1 MKIALLQYPIEWANP
16 QANVGLL
23 DERLRTIAGQA
34 DIAVIPEMFS
44 TGFCTDR
51 PGLADEWG
59 KGDVYQALQ
68 RMADIYNIA
77 IIGSMM
83 CYVEEDTVP
92 DMKALRNRGFMFR
105 PNDTPLYYDKHHLYR
120 SGGEAEFFTS
130 GQTRAIWE
138 FRGVKIRLAVCY
150 DLRFPVWLRQDKHN
164 MYDILIVVA
173 CWPTIRIQ
181 YWDIL
186 LPARAAENHCYAV
199 GVNMIGIDGMQL
211 DYNGHSV
218 AYDTWLH
225 DLAGF
230 EDYEA
235 GTRIVDF
242 SIEKLRHF
250 RQVLPQWEE
259 ADEYELKGE
268 NGKDEGIRS

>member
-1 MKIALLQYPIEWANP
+1 MRIALLQYPIEWANP

-23 DERLRTIAGQA
+23 NERLQAIAGQA

-51 PGLADEWG
+51 PGLAEEWITG
-59 KGDVYQALQ
+59 PTSQALQ
-68 RMADIYNIA
+68 HMANTYDLA
-77 IIGSMM
+77 IIGSMIVAEQGRL
-83 CYVEEDTVP
+83 Y
-92 DMKALRNRGFMFR
+92 NRGFMFR

-120 SGGEAEFFTS
+120 SGGEAEYFTP
-130 GQTRAIWE
+130 GNKRPIWD
-138 FRGVKIRLAVCY
+138 FRGIKIRLAVCY

-164 MYDILIVVA
+164 LYDILICVA
-173 CWPTIRIQ
+173 CWPTVRIQ
-181 YWDIL
+181 YWDVL
-186 LPARAAENHCYAV
+186 LPTRAAENHCYAV
-199 GVNMIGIDGMQL
+199 GVNMVGTDGIQM

-218 AYDTWLH
+218 AYDTWLK
-225 DLAGF
+225 DIAGF

-250 RQVLPQWEE
+250 REVLPQWQE
-259 ADEYELKGE
+259 ADEYTIK
-268 NGKDEGIRS
+268 NGD

>member
-1 MKIALLQYPIEWANP
+1 MRIALLQYPIEWANP

-23 DERLRTIAGQA
+23 NERLQAIAGQA

-51 PGLADEWG
+51 PGLAEEWITG
-59 KGDVYQALQ
+59 PTSQALQ
-68 RMADIYNIA
+68 HIANTYDLA
-77 IIGSMM
+77 IIGSMIVSEQGRL
-83 CYVEEDTVP
+83 Y
-92 DMKALRNRGFMFR
+92 NRGFMFR
-105 PNDTPLYYDKHHLYR
+105 PNDTPLYYNKHHLYR
-120 SGGEAEFFTS
+120 SGGEAEFFTP
-130 GQTRAIWE
+130 GNKRPIWD
-138 FRGVKIRLAVCY
+138 FRGIKIRLAVCY

-164 MYDILIVVA
+164 LYDILICVA
-173 CWPTIRIQ
+173 CWPTVRIQ
-181 YWDIL
+181 YWDVL

-199 GVNMIGIDGMQL
+199 GVNMVGTDGIQM

-218 AYDTWLH
+218 AYDTWLK
-225 DLAGF
+225 DIAGF

-250 RQVLPQWEE
+250 REVLPQWQE
-259 ADEYELKGE
+259 ADEYTIK
-268 NGKDEGIRS
+268 NGD

>member
-1 MKIALLQYPIEWANP
+1 MRIALLQYPIEWANP

-23 DERLRTIAGQA
+23 NERLQAIAGQA

-51 PGLADEWG
+51 PGLAEKWITG
-59 KGDVYQALQ
+59 PTSQALQ
-68 RMADIYNIA
+68 HMANTYDLA
-77 IIGSMM
+77 IIGSMIVSEQGRL
-83 CYVEEDTVP
+83 Y
-92 DMKALRNRGFMFR
+92 NRGFMFR

-120 SGGEAEFFTS
+120 SGGEAEYFTP
-130 GQTRAIWE
+130 GNKRPIWD
-138 FRGVKIRLAVCY
+138 FRGIKIRLAVCY

-164 MYDILIVVA
+164 LYDILICVA
-173 CWPTIRIQ
+173 CWPTVRIQ
-181 YWDIL
+181 YWDVL
-186 LPARAAENHCYAV
+186 LPTRAAENHCYAV
-199 GVNMIGIDGMQL
+199 GVNMVGTDGIQM

-218 AYDTWLH
+218 AYDTWLK
-225 DLAGF
+225 DIAGF

-250 RQVLPQWEE
+250 REVLPQWQE
-259 ADEYELKGE
+259 ADEYTIK
-268 NGKDEGIRS
+268 NGD

>member
-1 MKIALLQYPIEWANP
+1 MRIALLQYPIEWANP

-23 DERLRTIAGQA
+23 NERLQAIAGQA

-51 PGLADEWG
+51 PGLAEEWITG
-59 KGDVYQALQ
+59 PTSQALQ
-68 RMADIYNIA
+68 HMANTYDLA
-77 IIGSMM
+77 IIGSMIVSEQGRL
-83 CYVEEDTVP
+83 Y
-92 DMKALRNRGFMFR
+92 NRGFMFR

-120 SGGEAEFFTS
+120 SGGEAEYFTP
-130 GQTRAIWE
+130 GNKRPIWD
-138 FRGVKIRLAVCY
+138 FRSVKIRLAVCY

-164 MYDILIVVA
+164 LYDILICVA
-173 CWPTIRIQ
+173 CWPTVRIQ
-181 YWDIL
+181 YWDVL
-186 LPARAAENHCYAV
+186 LPTRAAENHCYAV
-199 GVNMIGIDGMQL
+199 GVNMVGTDGIQM

-218 AYDTWLH
+218 AYDTWLK
-225 DLAGF
+225 DIAGF

-250 RQVLPQWEE
+250 REVLPQWQE
-259 ADEYELKGE
+259 ADEYTIK
-268 NGKDEGIRS
+268 NGD

>member
-1 MKIALLQYPIEWANP
+1 MRIALLQYPIEWANP

-23 DERLRTIAGQA
+23 NERLQAIAGQA

-51 PGLADEWG
+51 PGLAEEWITG
-59 KGDVYQALQ
+59 PTSQALQ
-68 RMADIYNIA
+68 HMANTYDLA
-77 IIGSMM
+77 IIGSMIVSEQGRL
-83 CYVEEDTVP
+83 Y
-92 DMKALRNRGFMFR
+92 NRGFMFR
-105 PNDTPLYYDKHHLYR
+105 PNDTPLYYNKHHLYR
-120 SGGEAEFFTS
+120 SGGEAEFFTP
-130 GQTRAIWE
+130 GNKRPIWD
-138 FRGVKIRLAVCY
+138 FRGIKIRLAVCY

-164 MYDILIVVA
+164 LYDILICVA
-173 CWPTIRIQ
+173 CWPTVRIQ
-181 YWDIL
+181 YWDVL

-199 GVNMIGIDGMQL
+199 GVNMVGTDGIQM

-218 AYDTWLH
+218 AYDTWLK
-225 DLAGF
+225 DIAGF

-250 RQVLPQWEE
+250 REVLPKWQE
-259 ADEYELKGE
+259 ADEYTIK
-268 NGKDEGIRS
+268 NGD

>member
-1 MKIALLQYPIEWANP
+1 MRIALLQYPIEWANP

-23 DERLRTIAGQA
+23 NERLQAIAGQA

-51 PGLADEWG
+51 PGLAEEWITG
-59 KGDVYQALQ
+59 PTSQALQ
-68 RMADIYNIA
+68 HMANTYDLA
-77 IIGSMM
+77 IIGSMIVSEKGRL
-83 CYVEEDTVP
+83 Y
-92 DMKALRNRGFMFR
+92 NRGFMFR

-120 SGGEAEFFTS
+120 SGGEAEYFTP
-130 GQTRAIWE
+130 GNKRPIWD
-138 FRGVKIRLAVCY
+138 FRGIKIRLAVCY

-164 MYDILIVVA
+164 LYDILICVA
-173 CWPTIRIQ
+173 CWPTVRIQ
-181 YWDIL
+181 YWDVL
-186 LPARAAENHCYAV
+186 LPTRAAENHCYAV
-199 GVNMIGIDGMQL
+199 GVNIVGTDGIQM

-218 AYDTWLH
+218 AYDTWLK
-225 DLAGF
+225 DIAGF

-250 RQVLPQWEE
+250 REVLPQWQE
-259 ADEYELKGE
+259 ADEYTIK
-268 NGKDEGIRS
+268 NGD